1 MMRAG
6 IVHDEIRTA
15 ALISEVAATGNGATS
30 VFLGTVRDVNDG
42 REVRGIEYSAYDD
55 MAVAE
60 IGRVLEEAGA
70 RFGVGDAV
78 VEHRVGMLAVGEVS
92 IAVVVASPHR
102 AAALEA
108 TRYIVD
114 ETKKRAPIWK
124 LEHYADGTR
133 EWVGAPGTAA

>member
-6 IVHDEIRTA
+6 IVDGEIRTA

-30 VFLGTVRDVNDG
+30 IFLGMVRDVNDG
-42 REVRGIEYSAYDD
+42 REVEGIEYSAYDD

-60 IGRVLEEAGA
+60 IRRILEEAAA
-70 RFGVGDAV
+70 RFGVEHAV
-78 VEHRVGMLAVGEVS
+78 VEHRVGVLAVGDVS

-133 EWVGAPGTAA
+133 EWVGAPDTAA